1 MFNGNSSRKEKRV
14 FEVICL
20 ILLIVIII
28 LLVITLT
35 FNLKKDDISPETT
48 ENVTASPIP
57 EPTEVAATDTPASVY
72 VVVVTSNPETNTPNI
87 MPTETPVIVITPIP
101 TEVPT
106 ETAVVVITPDPTMI
120 PTDTPIPTATPTPTP
135 TPTPEPTA
143 QITNI
148 PTIEPTPETTVTPTI
163 QPDEEEK
170 GKLYTELDSLTMGG
184 GIYPEY
190 ELNPTYDFYNYVS
203 TDIINQRDL
212 WSILK
217 QTFLDNVVRWFN
229 MDFSNTTDDP
239 IESLSVALN
248 SSICEECGRIK
259 IGDNPSN
266 IDAIMGIFSQI
277 DVSEQYKSA
286 NNILVNFLYKY
297 TLKNPDNPYERLF
310 VACKGH

>member
-48 ENVTASPIP
+48 ENVTASPTP
-57 EPTEVAATDTPASVY
+57 EPTEVATADTPTSVY

-87 MPTETPVIVITPIP
+87 IPTETPVIVITPIP

-135 TPTPEPTA
+135 EPTA

-170 GKLYTELDSLTMGG
+170 GKLYTELDALTMGG

-229 MDFSNTTDDP
+229 MDFSNTTDNP
-239 IESLSVALN
+239 IESLSIALN